1 MKKVLKIIFKP
12 FTYIISGFNF
22 IMKLIT
28 SGFYFYF
35 KLLFHFLNKIFK
47 NKLYNIENYFR
58 RRQNDPD
65 LFSLVLVYTFS
76 ILVIIGLLYV
86 PNQKE
91 VTLSGT
97 NINASLGD
105 SSNRVSQDNNNTN
118 GIGNLYQQYGQTE
131 LKDID
136 FNALKQTNPD
146 VVLWLMVGGTNINYP
161 IVQTN
166 NNDYYLNHN
175 ILKRK
180 STDGWTFLDYR
191 NNSVNDKNTIF
202 YGHNLLNKTAFGSMS
217 KMFSKN
223 YFNKNNHNIYV
234 IDENNVYIYEVFSVY
249 YSEPVT
255 DYLQIEFYDEEYLK
269 FLYKLKSKSMYDFG
283 ISLDVSDKI
292 LTLSTCSDDNTGRKV
307 VHAKFIS
314 QQSR

>member
-12 FTYIISGFNF
+12 FAYIIFGFNF

-35 KLLFHFLNKIFK
+35 TLFFHFLNKIFK

-105 SSNRVSQDNNNTN
+105 SSNKVNQDNNNSG

-191 NNSVNDKNTIF
+191 NNSINDKNTIF

-255 DYLQIEFYDEEYLK
+255 DYLQIEFYDEEYLE
-269 FLYKLKSKSMYDFG
+269 FLNKLKSKSMYDFG

>member
-1 MKKVLKIIFKP
+1 MKKILKLILKP
-12 FTYIISGFNF
+12 FVYIISGFNF

-35 KLLFHFLNKIFK
+35 SLFFHFLNKIFK

-58 RRQNDPD
+58 RKQNDPD
-65 LFSLVLVYTFS
+65 LFSLVLVYIFS

-91 VTLSGT
+91 VSLSGT
-97 NINASLGD
+97 NINADIGD
-105 SSNRVSQDNNNTN
+105 VRNKVDEKNNATN
-118 GIGNLYQQYGQTE
+118 GIGNLYQLYGQTE

-136 FNALKQTNPD
+136 FKSLKQTNPD

-202 YGHNLLNKTAFGSMS
+202 YGHNLLNKTAFGSIS
-217 KMFSKN
+217 KMFNKN
-223 YFNKNNHNIYV
+223 YYNKKNHTIYV
-234 IDENNVYIYEVFSVY
+234 IDESNIYVYEVFSIY

-255 DYLQIEFYDEEYLK
+255 DYLQIDFYDEEYLK
-269 FLYKLKSKSMYDFG
+269 FLNKIKSKSKYDFK
-283 ISLDVSDKI
+283 IDLDVSDKI

-307 VHAKFIS
+307 VHAKMIS

>member
-1 MKKVLKIIFKP
+1 MKKVLKILFKP
-12 FTYIISGFNF
+12 FAYIISGFNF

-35 KLLFHFLNKIFK
+35 TLFFHFLNKIFK

-105 SSNRVSQDNNNTN
+105 SSNKVNQDNNNSG

-191 NNSVNDKNTIF
+191 NNSINDKNTIF

-255 DYLQIEFYDEEYLK
+255 DYLQIEFYDEEYLQ
-269 FLYKLKSKSMYDFG
+269 FLNKLKSKSMYDFG
-283 ISLDVSDKI
+283 ISLDVGDKI